1 MDIIR
6 HNFNKE
12 ERLKSALEIAALFEK
27 GNSFLVYPVKVVW
40 LERSVDRAFPA
51 KAAFTVSKK
60 NIRKATCRNTL
71 KRRMKEAYRLNK
83 HALYVKLSDK
93 KVDCIFIFIA
103 REELPYSTIEKS
115 MKTALKKLAN
125 LP

>member
-1 MDIIR
+1 R
-6 HNFNKE
+6 N
-12 ERLKSALEIAALFEK
+12 
-27 GNSFLVYPVKVVW
+27 
-40 LERSVDRAFPA
+40 
-51 KAAFTVSKK
+51 
-60 NIRKATCRNTL
+60 ATCRNTL

-83 HALYVKLSDK
+83 HALYEKLSDK